1 MNIYSPKRR
10 ENTTMYTVTQSP
22 QSHLSLLPHIICL
35 LFIANMTG
43 QGTVVCEKNN
53 ICYMN
58 QTPKIVFFCLNM
70 KRQ

>member
-1 MNIYSPKRR
+1 MSIYSPKRR

-43 QGTVVCEKNN
+43 QGTVVYEKND

-58 QTPKIVFFCLNM
+58 QTPIFFSFA
-70 KRQ
+70 